1 MWHVCK
7 QGAVQVKLPGYILG
21 VGGWLRKKI
30 LPTDFRPLVETG
42 WSSLILVP
50 QSRGGGGWK
59 KHFVG
64 INFPNNCAQ
73 LVEIKAIK
81 NDEKISTIFFI
92 KLLET
97 FQAQFK
103 QVWTLQPAP
112 TACNKLSEL
121 FWAFLPIYIYFYL
134 YTYIC
139 T

>member
-1 MWHVCK
+1 MTSLVAMPGDFSARGRSK
-7 QGAVQVKLPGYILG
+7 LKLPGYILG

-64 INFPNNCAQ
+64 INFPNNCVQ

-81 NDEKISTIFFI
+81 NDEKISTIF
-92 KLLET
+92 
-97 FQAQFK
+97 
-103 QVWTLQPAP
+103 
-112 TACNKLSEL
+112 LSS
-121 FWAFLPIYIYFYL
+121 F
-134 YTYIC
+134 
-139 T
+139 

>member
-1 MWHVCK
+1 MIKYLSFCGKNEFLRVKLVGIDTWIK
-7 QGAVQVKLPGYILG
+7 SLALIRGRSKLKLPGYILG

-64 INFPNNCAQ
+64 INFPNNCVQ

-81 NDEKISTIFFI
+81 NDEKISTIF
-92 KLLET
+92 
-97 FQAQFK
+97 
-103 QVWTLQPAP
+103 
-112 TACNKLSEL
+112 LSS
-121 FWAFLPIYIYFYL
+121 F
-134 YTYIC
+134 
-139 T
+139 